1 MLSYKWLKLFHP
13 LFGHGLAKMIPGRLW
28 FTLSCQWVQHWEN
41 WGKCFGCNW
50 TERADKEVLSLARKT
65 WCRSELLR
73 SAGLVHISITT
84 AETALT
90 HAALLHFA
98 FFYCHSLCALS
109 FFFDQVVP
117 ALNSWS
123 SVAGNRSSL
132 SASAGCHHVAVAMYV
147 FPCPCLISSHVSS
160 RRGVVQHYHSSVAM
174 AEPHRAFVFLQ
185 DGHAR

>member
-1 MLSYKWLKLFHP
+1 MCTF
-13 LFGHGLAKMIPGRLW
+13 
-28 FTLSCQWVQHWEN
+28 
-41 WGKCFGCNW
+41 
-50 TERADKEVLSLARKT
+50 
-65 WCRSELLR
+65 
-73 SAGLVHISITT
+73 
-84 AETALT
+84 
-90 HAALLHFA
+90 
-98 FFYCHSLCALS
+98 

-123 SVAGNRSSL
+123 SVAGNCSSL